1 MSRAGGRL
9 GLGPIDQ
16 VSYVVKSIEAS
27 LDRYEEIYGPFEIME
42 ADLQNCT
49 IRGKQANCRLKI
61 AINRSGPI
69 EVELIEVLEGT
80 TTHSEHLS
88 EHGEGLH
95 HVRFRVS
102 DIEKKVA
109 ELEAQGLSTVFY
121 KRFSPEIAFAYIEA
135 PSELGSSVIELL
147 DMP

>member
-16 VSYVVKSIEAS
+16 VSYVVRSMEAS
-27 LDRYEEIYGPFEIME
+27 LGRYEEIYGPFETMQ
-42 ADLQNCT
+42 ADLPDCT
-49 IRGKQANCRLKI
+49 IRGEQANCRLKI

-69 EVELIEVLEGT
+69 EVELIEVLEGN

-88 EHGEGLH
+88 AHGEGLH

-102 DIEKKVA
+102 DIDKKSPNSRRKVFRRSSTSASRPRSPSPTSKRRANSVA
-109 ELEAQGLSTVFY
+109 A
-121 KRFSPEIAFAYIEA
+121 
-135 PSELGSSVIELL
+135 
-147 DMP
+147 